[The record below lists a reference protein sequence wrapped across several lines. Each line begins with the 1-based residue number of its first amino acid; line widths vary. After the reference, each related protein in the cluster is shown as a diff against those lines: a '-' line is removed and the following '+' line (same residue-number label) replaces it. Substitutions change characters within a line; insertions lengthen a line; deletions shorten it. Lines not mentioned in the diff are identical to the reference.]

1 MSNTHVESTRET
13 FGGRAKGSC
22 AGAVFGVFVLV
33 GAVFLLAW
41 NERRGAVRGRAL
53 DEGERVVAVASA
65 DRIDALLAKYVD
77 RVRDEHHAKAPPL
90 EKANG

>member
-53 DEGERVVAVASA
+53 DEGERVVAVARVV
-65 DRIDALLAKYVD
+65 DKGDGEEGLPGDVETDAT
-77 RVRDEHHAKAPPL
+77 P
-90 EKANG
+90 